1 VIVADASVA
10 IALARADD
18 HHHRDARSLILD
30 HPADWLMHPVTLA
43 EVLVGPARLGDAD
56 GAHARLT
63 ALGFRVDLPDA
74 GQPVRLAVLR
84 AQTRLRLPDCCV
96 LDVALVHQAPL
107 ATFDARLAEV
117 ARNRGVA
124 VVPGTA
130 D

>member
-1 VIVADASVA
+1 
-10 IALARADD
+10 
-18 HHHRDARSLILD
+18 
-30 HPADWLMHPVTLA
+30 MHPVTLA

-56 GAHARLT
+56 GAHARLA

-84 AQTRLRLPDCCV
+84 VQTRLKLPDCCV
-96 LDVALVHQAPL
+96 LDVALVHQAQL

-124 VVPGTA
+124 VVPGV